1 MTKGI
6 PVLTKLTDKVA
17 SLRSEVED
25 LLTLIMQNPE
35 PRELQPKGLR
45 IFSEL
50 IELQK
55 DLELLQNGD
64 GGLAA
69 ALRPRHPDPAS
80 KSELIAGEVN
90 KVNRRLLLWASRQQQ
105 INSRI
110 LTTYLKLRRSGH
122 ATITE
127 DQLAQAYGNQNEF
140 HKNYP
145 QMKAISPNNHGKV
158 FEAHNGIVK
167 IWEPVRDAV
176 ARYEAMVFGEEARNS
191 HQGDHDD

>member
-1 MTKGI
+1 M
-6 PVLTKLTDKVA
+6 LTKLTDKA
-17 SLRSEVED
+17 AALRSEVEE

-35 PRELQPKGLR
+35 PRELQPKALI
-45 IFSEL
+45 IFSEV

-64 GGLAA
+64 HGLATA
-69 ALRPRHPDPAS
+69 QRPKHQNTAR

-105 INSRI
+105 INSKI
-110 LTTYLKLRRSGH
+110 LTTYLKLLRSGH
-122 ATITE
+122 STITE
-127 DQLAQAYGNQNEF
+127 EKLAKAYGNQNEF

-158 FEAHNGIVK
+158 FEVQNGIVK
-167 IWEPVRDAV
+167 IWKPVRDAV
-176 ARYEAMVFGEEARNS
+176 ARYEAMVLGEEERNS
-191 HQGDHDD
+191 HQGNHDD